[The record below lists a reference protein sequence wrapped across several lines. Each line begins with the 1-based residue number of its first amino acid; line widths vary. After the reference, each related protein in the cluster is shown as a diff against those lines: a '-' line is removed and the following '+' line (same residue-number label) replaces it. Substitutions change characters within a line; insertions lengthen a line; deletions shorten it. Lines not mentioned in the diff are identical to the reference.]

1 MTASICASSNV
12 DLISPET
19 LARIAAASTDR
30 IRVSRRRHDDPS
42 AALDELR
49 RTSLATVLIIR
60 GPNQTLTAAD
70 AAVAAYSATIASSSA
85 PQPAATASETHVTG
99 LNYMKSGSD
108 PELGPDDAY
117 PEWLWTLSETKE
129 SLGGYER
136 RIADLKAA
144 GLDWRVEFSEEDA
157 KRYKKL
163 ERTNRIR
170 TNNAERKKG

>member
-1 MTASICASSNV
+1 MMMT
-12 DLISPET
+12 T
-19 LARIAAASTDR
+19 
-30 IRVSRRRHDDPS
+30 
-42 AALDELR
+42 
-49 RTSLATVLIIR
+49 
-60 GPNQTLTAAD
+60 D
-70 AAVAAYSATIASSSA
+70 AAPSKDARG
-85 PQPAATASETHVTG
+85 QPAATASETHVTG